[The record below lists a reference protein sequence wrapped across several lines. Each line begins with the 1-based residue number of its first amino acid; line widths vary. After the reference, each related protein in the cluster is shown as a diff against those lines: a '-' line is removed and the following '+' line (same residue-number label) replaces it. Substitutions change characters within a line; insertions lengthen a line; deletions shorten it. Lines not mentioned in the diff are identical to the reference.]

1 MVNHIR
7 TLLLNRR
14 ANAVTSAIFIPSA
27 FRQIVIPRQFVSLE
41 SILYPVGLTTIE
53 RVSMTDNYATL
64 LHMGELEPYTY
75 RFDARVTYRDT
86 PDGTLMTLCHTTVP
100 DRVTITAAL
109 ARLNR
114 SPMVTGTALLT
125 WPEYAQ
131 DMSDFA
137 VIWNRSTEGA
147 LRLGALLLSFA
158 YQLERVQR
166 GNT

>member
-14 ANAVTSAIFIPSA
+14 ANAVTSTIFIPST
-27 FRQIVIPRQFVSLE
+27 FRQIVIPSQFVSLE
-41 SILYPVGLTTIE
+41 SILYPVGLTLTE
-53 RVSMTDNYATL
+53 RVAVTDNYVTL
-64 LHMGELEPYTY
+64 LHMGELEPYTC

-86 PDGTLMTLCHTTVP
+86 PDGTLMTLCRTTVP

-109 ARLNR
+109 TRLNKL
-114 SPMVTGTALLT
+114 PLVTGTTLFT
-125 WPEYAQ
+125 WPEYEQ
-131 DMSDFA
+131 DMLDFA
-137 VIWNRSTEGA
+137 LIWNRSTEGA

-158 YQLERVQR
+158 YQLERVRR